1 MKKSIISFILLT
13 AFVVF
18 SAHAQSTPPSNKIW
32 TSMLK
37 RYVNEEGLVNYKG
50 IIKDKTE
57 FQKYLDML
65 TQNPPQESWSKN
77 DQEAFWINA
86 YNAFTVKLIIDHYPV
101 KSIKDIGPKYQI
113 VFINTPWQKKFF
125 YIGKE
130 HFKLDRIEHQILRK
144 QFNDPRV
151 HFAIVCASMSCA
163 KLRREAYEG
172 DRLNEQ
178 LKNQAIDFLTDRR
191 KNKIASEKAELSSYF
206 DWFKKDFEKN
216 GQTVIGF
223 INQYSLVKMK
233 KDADITF
240 LDYNWGLNEQ
250 K

>member
-1 MKKSIISFILLT
+1 MKKFISFILLT
-13 AFVVF
+13 AVIVF
-18 SAHAQSTPPSNKIW
+18 TSSAQTTPPSNKIW
-32 TSMLK
+32 TSILK
-37 RYVNEEGLVNYKG
+37 RYVNPEGLVNYKG
-50 IIKDKTE
+50 IIKDKAE

-65 TQNPPQESWSKN
+65 SHTPPQESWSKN
-77 DQEAFWINA
+77 DQEAYWINV
-86 YNAFTVKLIIDHYPV
+86 YNAFTVKLIIDYYPV
-101 KSIKDIGPKYQI
+101 KSIKDIGPKPQI

-144 QFNDPRV
+144 EFSEPRI

-172 DRLNEQ
+172 DRLDEQ
-178 LKNQAIDFLTDRR
+178 LKNQAIDFLTDRK
-191 KNKIASEKAELSSYF
+191 KNKITSEKAELSSYF
-206 DWFKKDFEKN
+206 TWFKSDFEKN

-223 INQYSLVKMK
+223 INQYSPVKMK
-233 KDADITF
+233 KDANITF
-240 LDYNWGLNEQ
+240 LDYNWSLNEQ